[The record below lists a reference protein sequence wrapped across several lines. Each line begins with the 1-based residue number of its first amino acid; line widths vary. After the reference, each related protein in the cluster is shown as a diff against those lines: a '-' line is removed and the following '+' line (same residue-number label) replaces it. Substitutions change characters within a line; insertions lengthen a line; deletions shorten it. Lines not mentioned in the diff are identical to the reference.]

1 MSAVKIR
8 TRPGS
13 NRRSES
19 MEHEGTDVYETIDG
33 IDERGFR
40 ATPDETS
47 PVIHASSEVAERI
60 IDRYDELVYSMKQSM
75 KDAAQL
81 LDNAI
86 NVQTITDRQNNSRST
101 KYERNMYYMDELI
114 VTARDLLIKKIAEIE
129 L

>member
-1 MSAVKIR
+1 
-8 TRPGS
+8 
-13 NRRSES
+13 

-101 KYERNMYYMDELI
+101 KYEQNIYYMDELI

>member
-13 NRRSES
+13 DRRSES

-86 NVQTITDRQNNSRST
+86 NVQTITDRQNNARRT
-101 KYERNMYYMDELI
+101 KHERNLYYMDELI
-114 VTARDLLIKKIAEIE
+114 VTARDLLKKKLGE
-129 L
+129 LDY

>member
-13 NRRSES
+13 DRRSES

-114 VTARDLLIKKIAEIE
+114 VTAQDLLIKKIAEIE

>member
-1 MSAVKIR
+1 MSPVKIR

-19 MEHEGTDVYETIDG
+19 VEHEGTDVHKTIDG
-33 IDERGFR
+33 IDGRGVR

-47 PVIHASSEVAERI
+47 PVLHASSEVAERI
-60 IDRYDELVYSMKQSM
+60 IDRYDELVFSLKQSM
-75 KDAAQL
+75 QDAAQL

-86 NVQTITDRQNNSRST
+86 NVQTNTDRQNNSRRT

>member
-13 NRRSES
+13 DRRSES

>member
-13 NRRSES
+13 DRRSES

-101 KYERNMYYMDELI
+101 KYEQNIYYMDELI